1 MELPRRIRARRF
13 HGGDYGF
20 QQRRAADLPG
30 ARSDGVLELYLRRD
44 HGTQFASAD
53 VKAPNQGAVHM
64 ADQQQAQ
71 GQQRQRLLRQIHN
84 QGIGGCFPQ
93 PARRRHVM
101 KMTIITDVQ
110 ATCWAPSGPL
120 ADGEKGWIEAT
131 CRSRPATP
139 PT

>member
-20 QQRRAADLPG
+20 QQRRAADLSG

-64 ADQQQAQ
+64 ADQQSKRKDNN
-71 GQQRQRLLRQIHN
+71 GN
-84 QGIGGCFPQ
+84 
-93 PARRRHVM
+93 
-101 KMTIITDVQ
+101 
-110 ATCWAPSGPL
+110 ATYFV
-120 ADGEKGWIEAT
+120 
-131 CRSRPATP
+131 RSTTRA
-139 PT
+139 